1 MHQKDKLKCYTR
13 TAGDGHRYVACDDKS
28 KEKRKEKR
36 KERPKKLVIKKK
48 APKEAATDA
57 MNAIKEVKNMSG
69 NPKLK
74 KQFIERVRAELDE
87 PSPNTTAKP
96 KPKSPLR
103 GGVGLRP
110 EISKRVQDFARPRGA
125 RRILFDDK
133 TFDIYKPKSWSFKQF
148 KKVIS
153 TSGFL
158 PRVGEMIEEKARGEY
173 MGRYPVNH
181 AGDYLYRLYGEPS
194 NVEEGGTLQKK
205 EYENFKLNLE
215 KYLWRLIK
223 HPVYQNRIINED
235 LYNVPFDDLNKFFG
249 DESYGDR
256 LSDLNWMI
264 RGFHG
269 LDYLFNPDVISQMN
283 YLMDTQPRF
292 GLGLTDEEWLK
303 KPPFSGRVISGK
315 KGMLESRWSGGASAL
330 NSEIPKDLTKLKKR
344 LPFFRKYGSLKNS

>member
-1 MHQKDKLKCYTR
+1 MGKDDKLKCYTLK
-13 TAGDGHRYVACDDKS
+13 APSDGHRYVTCDDKG
-28 KEKRKEKR
+28 KKGEKPK
-36 KERPKKLVIKKK
+36 PKKLKLRIKT
-48 APKEAATDA
+48 PKEAATDA
-57 MNAIKEVKNMSG
+57 MTAIKEVKNMSG

-74 KQFIERVRAELDE
+74 KQFIEKVRAELDE
-87 PSPNTTAKP
+87 PSPNTTA

-110 EISKRVQDFARPRGA
+110 EISKLVNDFARPRGA

-148 KKVIS
+148 KKIIS

-158 PRVGEMIEEKARGEY
+158 PRVGERIEEQARGEY

-235 LYNVPFDDLNKFFG
+235 LYNVPFDDLHKFYD
-249 DESYGDR
+249 DEDYGDK
-256 LSDLNWMI
+256 LTDLNWMI
-264 RGFHG
+264 TGFHG
-269 LDYLFNPDVISQMN
+269 LDYLFKTDVISQMN
-283 YLMDTQPRF
+283 YLMDTEPRF

-303 KPPFSGRVISGK
+303 KPPFSGRVIRGK
-315 KGMLESRWSGGASAL
+315 KGMLESLFLGGASAL
-330 NSEIPKDLTKLKKR
+330 NSKTSKDFTKLKKR